1 MKTKHSIVISGSFR
15 RHFDGIKKTVEFF
28 ELLGVNVISP
38 KASKIINP
46 GEEFAII
53 ETDDTND
60 KQTLEQRHLD
70 AITNADALY
79 LYDPDGYIDDS
90 SKMELGWA
98 IALGKQVFCKELIS
112 DSTLKFFCGEIAS
125 PKQVVEKL
133 LNQSLVNTINKRSSV
148 PALQNYIHKMVIKR
162 GFDNEKPQDVF
173 LLLVEEV
180 GELAKAMRKYLGLKT
195 DQNKNKQDKYSKLED
210 EMADVFIYLLDLAN
224 LLKISLFNSLH
235 KKEKEN
241 DKRIWK

>member
-1 MKTKHSIVISGSFR
+1 
-15 RHFDGIKKTVEFF
+15 
-28 ELLGVNVISP
+28 
-38 KASKIINP
+38 
-46 GEEFAII
+46 
-53 ETDDTND
+53 
-60 KQTLEQRHLD
+60 LD

-79 LYDPDGYIDDS
+79 LYDPDGYIGDS

-112 DSTLKFFCGEIAS
+112 NSTLKFFCGEIAS

-148 PALQNYIHKMVIKR
+148 PALQDYIHKMVIKR

-195 DQNKNKQDKYSKLED
+195 DQNKDKQDKYSKLED
-210 EMADVFIYLLDLAN
+210 EMADVFIYLLDLSN
-224 LLKISLFNSLH
+224 LLKIFLFDSLH
-235 KKEKEN
+235 KKEK
-241 DKRIWK
+241 KR